1 MIERYTLPEMGAL
14 WSEETKFQKWLDV
27 EIAVCEVH
35 AENGAI
41 PADALEQ
48 IKSRAKFSVSRINEI
63 EKTTDHDVIAFTTNL
78 AESIGDAAR
87 FVHYGLTS
95 SDVVDTANALLLRD
109 ACDIIIPRIDA
120 LLEVLKRRAFEF
132 RKTPQIGRTHGIHAE
147 PTSFGLTF
155 ALWYD
160 EMQRN
165 RERLLRAREAVA
177 VGKISGAVGAF
188 AHLDPSVEERVC
200 ARLGLRAAPVSTQI
214 IQRDV
219 YAEYLCTLAVIASSL
234 EKFALQIR
242 HWQRT
247 EVREAQ
253 EKFKR
258 GQKGSSAMPHKRNP
272 ILSERICG
280 MARVVRANSIVGLEN
295 VALWHERDISHSSAE
310 RVVLPDSSIAT
321 DYMLAKAASLID
333 GLVVYPERMLANL
346 NATRGLVFS
355 GQLLLALTQA
365 GVARETAYEW
375 IQRNAMKSWDEGL
388 DFRSLVSSD
397 TEILAHLSANKI
409 NSVFSL
415 ENYLRNV
422 DQIFA
427 RVFGEKSE
435 PPADQSPRAVSP
447 RGVVNAGG

>member
-1 MIERYTLPEMGAL
+1 MIDRYTLPEMGAL

-35 AENGAI
+35 AEMGVI
-41 PADALEQ
+41 PSDALEQ
-48 IKSRAKFSVSRINEI
+48 IKSRAKFSVARINEI

-78 AESIGDAAR
+78 AESIGEASR

-109 ACDIIIPRIDA
+109 ACDILLPKIDA
-120 LLEVLKRRAFEF
+120 LLDVLKRRAFEF
-132 RKTPQIGRTHGIHAE
+132 KNTPQIGRTHGIHAE

-160 EMQRN
+160 EMRRN
-165 RERLLRAREAVA
+165 RVRLTKARETVA

-188 AHLDPSVEERVC
+188 AHLDPEVEEEVC
-200 ARLGLRAAPVSTQI
+200 ARLGLKAAPVSTQI
-214 IQRDV
+214 IQRDN
-219 YAEYLCTLAVIASSL
+219 YAEYLCTLAIIAASL
-234 EKFALQIR
+234 EKFALQVR

-280 MARVVRANSIVGLEN
+280 MARVVRANSVVGLEN

-310 RVVLPDSSIAT
+310 RVVLPDSSMIV
-321 DYMLAKAASLID
+321 DYILAKMASLLD
-333 GLVVYPERMLANL
+333 GLVVYPERMLENL
-346 NATRGLVFS
+346 NLTRGSVFS
-355 GQLLLALTQA
+355 GQFLLALTQA
-365 GVARETAYEW
+365 GVSREDAYDW
-375 IQRNAMKSWDEGL
+375 VQRNALKAWDEGSEL
-388 DFRSLVSSD
+388 KSAVLADKDIR
-397 TEILAHLSANKI
+397 AHLSEDEIAR
-409 NSVFSL
+409 VFSL
-415 ENYLRNV
+415 DSYLRNI
-422 DQIFA
+422 DKIFA
-427 RVFGEKSE
+427 RVFAGAGD
-435 PPADQSPRAVSP
+435 PVS
-447 RGVVNAGG
+447 G